1 MKKIIFIVIILTIVL
16 FSVFAWKAPSDPNP
30 MTSAGEFHNVT
41 VLPDGKVL
49 VR

>member
-1 MKKIIFIVIILTIVL
+1 MKKIVLIVIILAL
-16 FSVFAWKAPSDPNP
+16 AWFSLSAWKAPSDHNP
-30 MTSAGEFHNVT
+30 VTSASEIHNVT